1 MGQKFYLESDDIKC
15 TYFKVRRWHLKT
27 VFFKRHTYSLS
38 TVPPQINICKTF
50 VGGESTPVIA
60 ETLGG
65 NI

>member
-1 MGQKFYLESDDIKC
+1 MYLFQSA
-15 TYFKVRRWHLKT
+15 TLTFKNG

-50 VGGESTPVIA
+50 DGGESTPVIA